1 MKPGAADLDRRITE
15 LLADPAHAGHP
26 LREALEAL
34 WRHTADQMTRIQRIT
49 QLSDAYQ
56 SMAHERELGLCDQF
70 DRQLRRLTRIA
81 RISDHYQNMMRDLN
95 TALAETSSRDPL
107 TGLLNRR
114 ALMDM
119 IKQEVERAARSGESF
134 VVAMLD
140 VDHFKAVNDRYGHE
154 TGDRALVELA
164 GVLGESLREYD
175 MCGRWGGEEFLV
187 MLPNTQPEAAQGV
200 MDRLVGAVRGLAVA
214 SGENDVLR
222 LTVSIGM
229 AHHQLGETFSETL
242 SRADQALYLAKQDGR
257 DRVALGFPKR

>member
-1 MKPGAADLDRRITE
+1 MKPGAAELDRRITE
-15 LLADPAHAGHP
+15 LLADPSYAGHP

-34 WRHTADQMTRIQRIT
+34 WRHTAEQMARIERVT
-49 QLSDAYQ
+49 QLSDAFQ

-95 TALAETSSRDPL
+95 AALEETSSRDPL

-119 IKQEVERAARSGESF
+119 IKQEVERASRSGESF
-134 VVAMLD
+134 IVAMLD

-164 GVLGESLREYD
+164 GVLRQSLRGGD
-175 MCGRWGGEEFLV
+175 LCGRWGGEEFLV
-187 MLPNTQPEAAQGV
+187 MLPNTQPDAAQGV
-200 MDRLVGAVRGLAVA
+200 MDRLVGAVRGLAIAV
-214 SGENDVLR
+214 SENDVLR

-229 AHHQLGETFSETL
+229 AQHQLGETFSETL

-257 DRVALGFPKR
+257 DRVALGFSKR

>member
-1 MKPGAADLDRRITE
+1 
-15 LLADPAHAGHP
+15 
-26 LREALEAL
+26 
-34 WRHTADQMTRIQRIT
+34 
-49 QLSDAYQ
+49 
-56 SMAHERELGLCDQF
+56 
-70 DRQLRRLTRIA
+70 

-119 IKQEVERAARSGESF
+119 IKQEVERAARSGASF

-214 SGENDVLR
+214 SGENDVL
-222 LTVSIGM
+222 
-229 AHHQLGETFSETL
+229 
-242 SRADQALYLAKQDGR
+242 
-257 DRVALGFPKR
+257 

>member
-1 MKPGAADLDRRITE
+1 MKPGAAELDQRIAE
-15 LLADPAHAGHP
+15 LLADPAYAGHP

-34 WRHTADQMTRIQRIT
+34 WRHTGEQMARIQRVT

-95 TALAETSSRDPL
+95 RALEETSSRDPL

-114 ALMDM
+114 ALMEM
-119 IKQEVERAARSGESF
+119 IKQEVQRASRSGDSF

-164 GVLGESLREYD
+164 GVLGESLRQYD
-175 MCGRWGGEEFLV
+175 LCGRWGGEEFLV
-187 MLPNTQPEAAQGV
+187 LLPQTQPDTAQAV
-200 MDRLVGAVRGLAVA
+200 MDRLVGDVRGLAIA
-214 SGENDVLR
+214 AGDDVLR

-229 AHHQLGETFSETL
+229 AYHQLGETFSETL

-257 DRVALGFPKR
+257 DRVALGFPRR